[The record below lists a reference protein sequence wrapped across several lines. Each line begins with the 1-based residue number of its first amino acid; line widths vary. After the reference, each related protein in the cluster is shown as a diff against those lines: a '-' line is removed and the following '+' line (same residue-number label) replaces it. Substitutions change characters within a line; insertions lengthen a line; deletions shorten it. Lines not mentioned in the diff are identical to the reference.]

1 MNFLLL
7 FKMLSNLITHLRDL
21 LHIVCHFRGKQN
33 ECAESI
39 ESKEKE
45 ISWAMEKS
53 GTNEF

>member
-7 FKMLSNLITHLRDL
+7 FKMLSNLITQLRDL

-33 ECAESI
+33 ECAESV
-39 ESKEKE
+39 ESKEKKMDNVE
-45 ISWAMEKS
+45 S